1 MLRRVKVKSLPR
13 AKNGGV
19 SYNQLAPMFIPNENG
34 NQRTQVRDTL
44 TSVPREE
51 ANLEAEGGET
61 ALVPNVGG
69 LPAHY
74 KIKGSRHTS
83 GGVPLNL
90 PNESFIFSDT
100 KAMIIKDPDVL
111 AEFGETKPM
120 TPAKIAKKY
129 DINKYREILADPD
142 MDKRSKETAE
152 KMISNYNIKLGKL
165 ATYQESMKGFDGGI
179 PTVSLPYLEKNGIN
193 PQDILPLKPQQQAPQ
208 QEMLEGE
215 MYAEQNPTEE
225 QFEDEQDMPEAQ
237 FGGSRLGRR
246 IRDFFSGSRQFDPT
260 TGIYMNTDAQGRVFY
275 VDGRGVQMPGN
286 ITLPQGFMAPG
297 TVVGNNQ
304 PTGAAKSTT
313 TKTKTVT
320 KSTASK
326 AKVDE
331 SKVKKADD
339 PNLKVG
345 DYYRDADGKLRK
357 VTKVGYSKTPV
368 GATYSGA
375 EDYKP
380 KYNDLEGDVSQ
391 ANAIMEDLASQG
403 FAEKTKNG
411 WVIYAGAKDKL
422 DIREKDFLTR
432 LASYNKAKGLNEL
445 GAPGFKIA
453 SQSQYL
459 DKTRKKKVDNGF
471 YGFADPQMLE
481 LRYWQATNPK
491 GTYEDFEKMDDAAKI
506 KNRKGMLALYGYDV
520 EKLGDKINDPS
531 KLYTKEFVTDP
542 KNGLTARNERAF
554 KGNDAKTF
562 RSADDA
568 KIGLDHLDAYTLAP
582 EYGNELIDETE
593 EPSDEIETETL
604 DDTYTGE
611 RDAPY
616 WKQDVV
622 KMAGAFGDLNRIKKY
637 TPWAPKLAPY
647 IPDPTFYDPTREL
660 ANLNEQL
667 AIGTQ
672 GAGAFAPAQSYNAR
686 QAEMQAQGAKSAADI
701 LGRYNNLNVGAANQF
716 ELTKA
721 NLLNQTSATNADIA
735 KTLYDQMTIANQQYD
750 NAKAQA
756 RQELRQSYVD
766 AITNR
771 AQAQAL
777 NETYGDHYM
786 VDPAS
791 GGYVTFTG
799 KTKDL
804 EPSNPYN
811 EQMASAFRNLKDQF
825 PDVEDSV
832 LIKLMGADKQTNYA
846 DDYMKALASMYPA
859 QTGAGYGQYYEQG

>member
-34 NQRTQVRDTL
+34 NRRTEVRDTL
-44 TSVPREE
+44 TGVPREE

-74 KIKGSRHTS
+74 KIKGNRHTQ

-100 KAMIIKDPDVL
+100 KAMTIKDPDVL
-111 AEFGETKPM
+111 SEFGETKPM

-152 KMISNYNIKLGKL
+152 KMISNYNIKLAKL
-165 ATYQESMKGFDGGI
+165 ATYQEAMKGFDGGI
-179 PTVSLPYLEKNGIN
+179 ATVSMPYLEKNNIN
-193 PQDILPLKPQQQAPQ
+193 PQSLLPLQPQQQSPQ

-215 MYAEQNPTEE
+215 MYAEENPTEE
-225 QFEDEQDMPEAQ
+225 QFEAEQDMPEAQ

-246 IRDFFSGSRQFDPT
+246 IRELFRGRQFDPT
-260 TGIYMNTDAQGRVFY
+260 TGIYMNTDPQGRVYY

-286 ITLPQGFMAPG
+286 ISLPQGFMAPG
-297 TVVGNNQ
+297 TVVGSNQ
-304 PTGAAKSTT
+304 KTGAATT

-339 PNLKVG
+339 PSLKVG
-345 DYYRDADGKLRK
+345 DYYRDAEGKLRK

-368 GATYSGA
+368 GSTYSGP
-375 EDYKP
+375 EDYKAT
-380 KYNDLEGDVSQ
+380 YNDLEGDVAQ
-391 ANAIMEDLASQG
+391 ANVIMEDLAAKG
-403 FAEKTKNG
+403 FAEKSKDG
-411 WVIYAGAKDKL
+411 WIIYAGAKDAL
-422 DIREKDFLTR
+422 DIQDKDFLTR
-432 LASYNKAKGLNEL
+432 LSSYNKAAGLKEL

-453 SQSQYL
+453 SQSQYQ
-459 DKTRKKKVDNGF
+459 DKSRKKKVDNGF
-471 YGFADPQMLE
+471 YGFADPEMLE

-491 GTYEDFEKMDDAAKI
+491 GTYEDFKKMDNAARI
-506 KNRKGMLALYGYDV
+506 QNRKGMLSLYGYDV
-520 EKLGDKINDPS
+520 EKLGDKVNDPS
-531 KLYTKEFVTDP
+531 KLYTKEFITDP
-542 KNGLTARNERAF
+542 KSGLAARNEVTF
-554 KGNDAKTF
+554 KGKDAKTF

-582 EYGNELIDETE
+582 EYGNELIDEDGA
-593 EPSDEIETETL
+593 DEIETESL
-604 DDTYTGE
+604 DETYTPE

-616 WKQDVV
+616 WKQDLV

-637 TPWAPKLAPY
+637 TPWSPKLAPY
-647 IPDPTFYDPTREL
+647 VPDPTFYDPTREL
-660 ANLNEQL
+660 AAVNEQM
-667 AIGTQ
+667 AIGAE
-672 GAGAFAPAQSYNAR
+672 GAGAFAPAQAYNAR
-686 QAEMQAQGAKSAADI
+686 QAEMQAQGAKAVADV

-721 NLLNQTSATNADIA
+721 NILNQTGAANADIS

-750 NAKAQA
+750 NAKSQA
-756 RQELRQSYVD
+756 RQELRQSYID

-786 VDPAS
+786 VDPSS
-791 GGYVTFTG
+791 GGFVNFTG

-804 EPSNPYN
+804 EPSNPYDQ
-811 EQMASAFRNLKDQF
+811 QMADAFRNLKDQF
-825 PDVEDSV
+825 PDVEDNV
-832 LIKLMGADKQTNYA
+832 LIRLMGADKQTNFA
-846 DDYMKALASMYPA
+846 DDYMRSLASMYPA

>member
-19 SYNQLAPMFIPNENG
+19 SYNQLAPMFIPNEDG

-129 DINKYREILADPD
+129 DINKYREILADAD

-152 KMISNYNIKLGKL
+152 KMISNYNVKLGKL

-179 PTVSLPYLEKNGIN
+179 PTVSMPYLESSGIN
-193 PQDILPLKPQQQAPQ
+193 PQDLLPLQPQQQSPQ
-208 QEMLEGE
+208 QEMLEDE

-225 QFEDEQDMPEAQ
+225 QFEAEQELPEAQ
-237 FGGSRLGRR
+237 FGGGRLGRR
-246 IRDFFSGSRQFDPT
+246 IRDFFNGSRQFDPT
-260 TGIYMNTDAQGRVFY
+260 SGIYMNTDAQGRVFY

-286 ITLPQGFMAPG
+286 ITLPQGFMSPG

-304 PTGAAKSTT
+304 PTGASNTTTT

-345 DYYRDADGKLRK
+345 DYYRDSENKLRK
-357 VTKVGYSKTPV
+357 VTKVGYSKTPI
-368 GATYSGA
+368 GTTYSGP
-375 EDYKP
+375 EDYKAT
-380 KYNDLEGDVSQ
+380 YNDLEGDVAQ
-391 ANAIMEDLASQG
+391 ANALMEDLAKDG
-403 FAEKTKNG
+403 LAEKTDKG
-411 WVIYAGAKDKL
+411 WIIYAGAKDKL
-422 DIREKDFLTR
+422 DIQDKDFLTR
-432 LASYNKAKGLNEL
+432 VSSYNKAAGLKEL
-445 GAPGFKIA
+445 GAPGFSIA
-453 SQSQYL
+453 SQSQYK
-459 DKTRKKKVDNGF
+459 DNKKKEKVDSGF
-471 YGFADPQMLE
+471 YGFADPEMLE

-491 GTYEDFEKMDDAAKI
+491 GTYEDFKKMDDAAKVQ
-506 KNRKGMLALYGYDV
+506 NRKGMLSLYGYDV
-520 EKLGDKINDPS
+520 EKLGDVVNDPA

-542 KNGLTARNERAF
+542 KSGLAARNEVTF
-554 KGNDAKTF
+554 KGDKAKTY

-568 KIGLDHLDAYTLAP
+568 KIGLDHLDAYSLAP

-593 EPSDEIETETL
+593 GAEDIETNTL
-604 DDTYTGE
+604 EDTYAGDQDT
-611 RDAPY
+611 PY

-622 KMAGAFGDLNRIKKY
+622 RMAGAFGDLNRVKKY
-637 TPWAPKLAPY
+637 TPWSPKLAPY

-660 ANLNEQL
+660 AAINEQM
-667 AIGTQ
+667 AIGSQ
-672 GAGAFAPAQSYNAR
+672 GAGAFAPAQAYNAR
-686 QAEMQAQGAKSAADI
+686 QAEMQAQGAKAVADVV
-701 LGRYNNLNVGAANQF
+701 GRYNNLNVGAANQF

-721 NLLNQTSATNADIA
+721 NVLNQTGAANADIS
-735 KTLYDQMTIANQQYD
+735 KTLYDQMMTANQQYD
-750 NAKAQA
+750 NSKAQA
-756 RQELRQSYVD
+756 RQELRQSYID

-791 GGYVTFTG
+791 GGYVNFTG

-811 EQMASAFRNLKDQF
+811 QQMTSAFRDLKNQF
-825 PDVEDSV
+825 PDVDDNV
-832 LIKLMGADKQTNYA
+832 LIKLMGKDQTPNFA
-846 DDYMKALASMYPA
+846 DDYMKAMASMYPA
-859 QTGAGYGQYYEQG
+859 QTGAGYGANYQS